1 VAKLEHYEEA
11 ESSMASAFAPLHED
25 FARVLPLAVVSAEN
39 YLRDVHTGAVRPER
53 ASDAAAD
60 IRGPLPDVGVGAL
73 AAIRELSRA
82 AAESTLRSSGPRF
95 FHWATGGATP
105 ASVGAD
111 WLTAVYDQNARFWAS
126 SPLAVRLEQLALEW
140 TRDLC
145 TLPTGWTGTLTTGAT
160 MANFVGLAC
169 ARDWW
174 ARRHGIDVAESG
186 LSTVP
191 PISVLA
197 GERLHPTIFKAVA
210 MLGMG
215 RRCIR
220 TLPSDESGG
229 PSLDTLRAALQ
240 EGPAVVIATAGD
252 ANSGQ
257 FDPIAR
263 MAELCS
269 RYGAWLHVDGAF
281 GLMARVVPRT
291 AHLLDGIEGA
301 CSVASDAHKWLNV
314 PYDCG
319 FVFVSESDALDR
331 TFGGEAAFV
340 GETGLDLAGRAPE
353 NSRRARALALW
364 ATLRAYGRNGYQT
377 MIEGYLDLAQHLS
390 TRVDAA
396 PVLERLCA
404 APLNVVPF
412 RIHPPNIS
420 ESLLNDL
427 NQMVSES
434 ILKEG
439 RIYVGSMALF
449 RGRLGFRPV
458 IMNWRSTRAD
468 VDDLVD
474 TILWHAGQLLQTDY
488 SARCRRSSASK

>member
-1 VAKLEHYEEA
+1 
-11 ESSMASAFAPLHED
+11 
-25 FARVLPLAVVSAEN
+25 
-39 YLRDVHTGAVRPER
+39 
-53 ASDAAAD
+53 
-60 IRGPLPDVGVGAL
+60 
-73 AAIRELSRA
+73 
-82 AAESTLRSSGPRF
+82 
-95 FHWATGGATP
+95 
-105 ASVGAD
+105 
-111 WLTAVYDQNARFWAS
+111 
-126 SPLAVRLEQLALEW
+126 
-140 TRDLC
+140 
-145 TLPTGWTGTLTTGAT
+145 
-160 MANFVGLAC
+160 MANAVGLAC

-220 TLPSDESGG
+220 MLPSTDAGE
-229 PSLDTLRAALQ
+229 PSLDSLQAVLR

-263 MAELCS
+263 MAALCN

-301 CSVASDAHKWLNV
+301 HSVASDAHKWLNV

-319 FVFVSESDALDR
+319 FVFVSESEALER
-331 TFGGEAAFV
+331 TFGVESAFV
-340 GETGLDLAGRAPE
+340 GETGLDLAARTPE

-364 ATLRAYGRNGYQT
+364 ATLRAYGRTGYQA
-377 MIEGYLDLAQHLS
+377 MIEGYLNLAQHLS
-390 TRVDAA
+390 ARVDAI
-396 PVLERLCA
+396 PSLERLSA

-427 NQMVSES
+427 NRTVSES
-434 ILKEG
+434 ILKDG

-449 RGRLGFRPV
+449 HGRLGFRPV

-474 TILWHAGQLLQTDY
+474 TILWHANQLLQTE
-488 SARCRRSSASK
+488 